1 MLTTLFSA
9 ITALFIGSAA
19 VPAIAADTSPIVI
32 PVHTWPPVL
41 PEQYQHLNEPA
52 QNPVVLNR
60 VIPHAKPAPHK
71 KVVKKAL
78 RMVPIPTKEF
88 ERHRTSP
95 TVVAPAAAPL
105 VVPNPAAIPTIDPAC
120 PGDALVVNCLKKTEA
135 APAPVVATP
144 APVAVQPSFFR
155 RLFLEILR
163 IILIGIPAFFALRW
177 SVRKYGQRFVT
188 WLESKAAAVETVAK
202 ADITNVA
209 SEVKTTAAA
218 VEAKL

>member
-1 MLTTLFSA
+1 L
-9 ITALFIGSAA
+9 
-19 VPAIAADTSPIVI
+19 
-32 PVHTWPPVL
+32 L
-41 PEQYQHLNEPA
+41 P
-52 QNPVVLNR
+52 R
-60 VIPHAKPAPHK
+60 
-71 KVVKKAL
+71 
-78 RMVPIPTKEF
+78 
-88 ERHRTSP
+88 
-95 TVVAPAAAPL
+95 PL
-105 VVPNPAAIPTIDPAC
+105 S
-120 PGDALVVNCLKKTEA
+120 
-135 APAPVVATP
+135 
-144 APVAVQPSFFR
+144 AVQPSFFR